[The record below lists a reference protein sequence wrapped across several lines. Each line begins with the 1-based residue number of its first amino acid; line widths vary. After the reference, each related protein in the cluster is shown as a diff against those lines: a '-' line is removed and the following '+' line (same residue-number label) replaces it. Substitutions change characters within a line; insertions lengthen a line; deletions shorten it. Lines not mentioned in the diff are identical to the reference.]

1 MNAISVSNISVSFFL
16 IYTVFNFIFFRT
28 PETKPRNGHN
38 KVVKR
43 RSTPI
48 TGNEILAVKQN
59 SEEFEKRAQDS
70 KQRIEDTKKKYNLK
84 DRDYNARTY
93 KWNEED
99 EKQAKKEREQRKL
112 LRQQIRIKYNL
123 PTPKFHRSS
132 AVVSGWKLGLEI
144 WSVRS
149 KSL

>member
-1 MNAISVSNISVSFFL
+1 M
-16 IYTVFNFIFFRT
+16 
-28 PETKPRNGHN
+28 
-38 KVVKR
+38 KR
-43 RSTPI
+43 RSTPV

-59 SEEFEKRAQDS
+59 SEQFEKRALDS

-93 KWNEED
+93 VWNEVD

-123 PTPKFHRSS
+123 PTPKFHRTA
-132 AVVSGWKLGLEI
+132 AVVSG
-144 WSVRS
+144 
-149 KSL
+149 

>member
-1 MNAISVSNISVSFFL
+1 MNTNSVSNICHSFL
-16 IYTVFNFIFFRT
+16 IYITFNFICFRT
-28 PETKPRNGHN
+28 PETKHR

-59 SEEFEKRAQDS
+59 SEEFEKRALES
-70 KQRIEDTKKKYNLK
+70 KQRIENTKKKYNLK
-84 DRDYNARTY
+84 DRDYAVRTY
-93 KWNEED
+93 VWNEEG

-123 PTPKFHRSS
+123 PTPKFHRTA
-132 AVVSGWKLGLEI
+132 AVVSGWRGGMEI
-144 WSVRS
+144 ESVKRERYQH
-149 KSL
+149 